1 MSGEEGGGG
10 VSYAHANI
18 TTTRQHSNTANAQ
31 QHDNTV
37 GTREPYPHTASL
49 AACTVLRPRPASPRQ
64 PPPDSST
71 AAWQHG
77 STRGCPHTTSYGTT
91 RQHGSTTARQHGSTA
106 AHAALRRRTCSR
118 QPPGVAWIK
127 LRRRRINIGL
137 HTLTLPITIHSI
149 AGCRSPRAGQKA
161 SRRYLRRRIKQ
172 VLFRC
177 CSRHRDEH
185 GTHGNKP
192 FSTQHY
198 E

>member
-1 MSGEEGGGG
+1 MHS
-10 VSYAHANI
+10 S
-18 TTTRQHSNTANAQ
+18 TTTQWEHGNRIPIQHLSQPA
-31 QHDNTV
+31 
-37 GTREPYPHTASL
+37 PYCAPD
-49 AACTVLRPRPASPRQ
+49 Q
-64 PPPDSST
+64 PPPDSLPQIASPRQHLGISASRHLGST
-71 AAWQHG
+71 AAQ
-77 STRGCPHTTSYGTT
+77 
-91 RQHGSTTARQHGSTA
+91 QHGSTA
-106 AHAALRRRTCSR
+106 AHAALRRRRTCSR

-185 GTHGNKP
+185 GTHGNKS
-192 FSTQHY
+192 FSDSALRVKS
-198 E
+198 